1 MKKTNPREFKQLGK
15 TSKQIYDNPDPALLE
30 CFPSPFSGKANVN
43 GVVGTIHI
51 EAPEFTTLCPITGQP
66 DFATIVIDYEPDK
79 LCVESKSLKLY
90 LGAFRQFPEFHE
102 ASVNRIAND
111 LISLLKPRYIKVE
124 GRFTPRVGISF
135 WPTAEWRAKDRK
147 PSVRPAAK
155 DRARAKSR

>member
-30 CFPSPFSGKANVN
+30 CFSSPFSGKANVN

-90 LGAFRQFPEFHE
+90 LGAYRQFPEFHE
-102 ASVNRIAND
+102 ASVSRIAND

-124 GRFTPRVGISF
+124 GRFTPRGGIPF

-155 DRARAKSR
+155 DLVRAKSR

>member
-15 TSKQIYDNPDPALLE
+15 TSKQIYDYPDPALLE

-102 ASVNRIAND
+102 ASVSRIAND

-124 GRFTPRVGISF
+124 GRFTPRGGIPF
-135 WPTAEWRAKDRK
+135 WPTAEWRAQGQK
-147 PSVRPAAK
+147 PSVGPAAK